1 VGVRKLAH
9 WLQQPI
15 APFAIDVIDQHA
27 LGAQPADDCHHAFA
41 RLRPG
46 QPFSFAHLAD
56 DRGVLEDAFGQ
67 FGLAQAVLAMQVL
80 AQEIAE
86 WVAYDRLRVENRYLV
101 NATLRNGCGFAD
113 LFGHELH
120 EF

>member
-1 VGVRKLAH
+1 
-9 WLQQPI
+9 
-15 APFAIDVIDQHA
+15 
-27 LGAQPADDCHHAFA
+27 
-41 RLRPG
+41 
-46 QPFSFAHLAD
+46 
-56 DRGVLEDAFGQ
+56 
-67 FGLAQAVLAMQVL
+67 MQVL